1 MPGSDDA
8 LVQTAHEEVARIL
21 GVSCHPALS
30 RVFHARRS
38 MPQMNVGHAA
48 KLHEISDLL
57 SRCPGFF
64 LAGAFQGG
72 VGIPDCVAGA
82 QKAANSALQYL
93 LQASAARS
101 GRPSGK

>member
-8 LVQTAHEEVARIL
+8 LIQTAHAEIARIL

-30 RVFHARRS
+30 RVFHARGS
-38 MPQMNVGHAA
+38 MPQMNVGHAV
-48 KLHEISDLL
+48 KLREIRDLL
-57 SRCPGFF
+57 SQCPGFF

-93 LQASAARS
+93 QATAA
-101 GRPSGK
+101 